1 MSTISIIRDSR
12 PICNKPTSRPR
23 NARVA
28 FSLLVLIFLGT
39 SALAY
44 ILVPTL
50 DHIAE
55 SSPRAYSVTATVV
68 QPAGSVTSPASPT
81 SATNAA
87 SLEKTILSDANLTR
101 ASQLIS
107 LEKEQHEEQHQA
119 PSSGISG
126 QSLEK
131 LRRRIRVTTTT
142 KTPAGQVEISITYSG
157 RGDPRQACR
166 LVNVLAEQA
175 ARQNTAQRRA
185 AAGAAHQNAKKAAEQ
200 AHRELIKAKADY
212 DAFLNQ
218 YFTSKLSSTPPSTLT
233 PAPLPSGTQLS
244 LPTPGLHF
252 PRTDWAEAPE
262 SPTLNNPRWAALN
275 NKLSRLMNRRDE
287 LLRRM
292 TPAHPEVQN
301 IDLEIENLQRLI
313 SSLPRELARPGRGSL
328 PPIAPM
334 PPDPTD
340 DLLAPGGE
348 GRAKGI
354 LADEPVQRSDLR
366 IATPHLG
373 RRPNTS
379 DLTAPPTIPKRQAAT
394 PSELHPRRAKVFRQK
409 QKALD
414 LARQKYNRLADLE
427 RAAWE
432 KISNV
437 HPAEVIPAAGA
448 EISPDSASARSLRH
462 ILASLIIGLCG
473 TVGIGMFSAGVSS
486 PPSFANA
493 AEVRNALK
501 VPVVGTMPAA
511 DLPGADAE
519 GLGHPSKNRLAL
531 AASGMIFLIVTVAMI
546 ITSFIIS

>member
-1 MSTISIIRDSR
+1 MSTMSIIRDSR

-39 SALAY
+39 SAFAY
-44 ILVPTL
+44 ILVPTQ

-55 SSPRAYSVTATVV
+55 SPPRAYCVTATVV
-68 QPAGSVTSPASPT
+68 QPAGSVTSPASPASPG
-81 SATNAA
+81 SASDAA
-87 SLEKTILSDANLTR
+87 TLEKTILSDANLIR

-107 LEKEQHEEQHQA
+107 LEKEQHEEQHQT
-119 PSSGISG
+119 PSSEISG

-131 LRRRIRVTTTT
+131 LRRQLRVATTT

-166 LVNVLAEQA
+166 LVNALAEQA

-185 AAGAAHQNAKKAAEQ
+185 AAGAEHQNAKKAAEQ
-200 AHRELIKAKADY
+200 AHRELIKTKADY
-212 DAFLNQ
+212 DAFLDQ
-218 YFTSKLSSTPPSTLT
+218 HFTSKLSSTPPSTIP
-233 PAPLPSGTQLS
+233 PAPLPPGTQLN

-252 PRTDWAEAPE
+252 PRSDWAEAPE

-275 NKLSRLMNRRDE
+275 KKLSRLTNRRDE

-292 TPAHPEVQN
+292 THAHPEVQN
-301 IDLEIENLQRLI
+301 LDLEIEDLQRLI
-313 SSLPRELARPGRGSL
+313 SSVPRELPRPGRDSL

-348 GRAKGI
+348 GRAMGI
-354 LADEPVQRSDLR
+354 LADEPVQPSVPRQD
-366 IATPHLG
+366 IPHS
-373 RRPNTS
+373 RKRPNTS
-379 DLTAPPTIPKRQAAT
+379 DFAT
-394 PSELHPRRAKVFRQK
+394 PSELHPRREKVFRQK

-414 LARQKYNRLADLE
+414 LAQQKYNRLTNLE

-432 KISNV
+432 RFSNV
-437 HPAEVIPAAGA
+437 QPAEVIPAAGA
-448 EISPDSASARSLRH
+448 EISPEISPDSVSARSLRH

-519 GLGHPSKNRLAL
+519 GLGRRRKNRLAL
-531 AASGMIFLIVTVAMI
+531 AASGMIFLIVAVAMI
-546 ITSFIIS
+546 ITSFVIS